1 MSLHPICREIL
12 KDCCTTTCFIFS
24 LKITWYL
31 KVNLGLSRWT
41 PTLTSFYQLSITM
54 YKSFIRL
61 HLDYDDIFD
70 LAFNKSFHDNLE
82 AIEYSASLART
93 AAIRGT
99 SREKLYQE
107 LSLESLQQ
115 WCWFRKLCTFCKIYK
130 NQSPLYLC
138 KLLLLQTS
146 LRFTRSSNNVP
157 CFHFKVFQKLF
168 FLFCSFWTEQS
179 RRNAIQRIST
189 RTSKILSIFNKR
201 ILQFIRPSPSFN
213 NTGIKHFTRLRL
225 GLSHLRDQKF
235 KLGFFDSLNPICSC
249 ELDIETTCHHLLHCP
264 NIRNERSDL
273 LNIVSTINK
282 DNLKCALLLPNFSF
296 MVTSC

>member
-1 MSLHPICREIL
+1 MLLHPICEIL
-12 KDCCTTTCFIFS
+12 KDCCTATCFIFS

-99 SREKLYQE
+99 SREKLCQE
-107 LSLESLQQ
+107 LSFESLQQ
-115 WCWFRKLCTFCKIYK
+115 WCWFRKLCTFYKIYK
-130 NQSPLYLC
+130 NQSPRYLC

-157 CFHFKVFQKLF
+157 CFHFKQRF
-168 FLFCSFWTEQS
+168 FKNSFFYSASFEW
-179 RRNAIQRIST
+179 NNPDIST
-189 RTSKILSIFNKR
+189 RNSKSLSIFKKR
-201 ILQFIRPSPSFN
+201 ILQFIRPSPGNACNCFN

-264 NIRNERSDL
+264 ILEM
-273 LNIVSTINK
+273 K
-282 DNLKCALLLPNFSF
+282 DQISWTLFQ
-296 MVTSC
+296 

>member
-1 MSLHPICREIL
+1 
-12 KDCCTTTCFIFS
+12 
-24 LKITWYL
+24 
-31 KVNLGLSRWT
+31 
-41 PTLTSFYQLSITM
+41 M

-107 LSLESLQQ
+107 
-115 WCWFRKLCTFCKIYK
+115 
-130 NQSPLYLC
+130 
-138 KLLLLQTS
+138 
-146 LRFTRSSNNVP
+146 
-157 CFHFKVFQKLF
+157 
-168 FLFCSFWTEQS
+168 QS

-189 RTSKILSIFNKR
+189 RSSKSLSIFKKR

-235 KLGFFDSLNPICSC
+235 KLGFFDSLNPICCC
-249 ELDIETTCHHLLHCP
+249 ELDIETTCHYLLHCP

-282 DNLKCALLLPNFSF
+282 NNLKCALLLPNFSF
-296 MVTSC
+296 MVMSC